1 MDGGVRARSLINAD
15 SGATGANH
23 GRENTQKRPLK
34 GSSVRRNRL
43 SDITNTVSSA
53 GIGISRTSCSDDDKE
68 NANVMPSP
76 RPKDCISQLMKENTS
91 LLQLLAERNEI
102 IRLSSIELQKLEL
115 QLQKTN
121 QQNWQLARANSQ
133 MLAELNFG
141 KDRLKALQH
150 ELSCTRAAL
159 KLKTS
164 ELEDK
169 AKLNKEICQKVGS
182 KGGTNHS
189 EVAAGAFTT
198 MDKKTS
204 NLNRK
209 CKSKAQCSATLT
221 HQVPSEEKVDGR
233 RQSLRRRSINLT
245 PESYQP
251 MESLHTIED
260 VKVPVQSIG
269 ESLDENISIQLDSA
283 NGSMIQVK
291 NEEEGLSGSLK
302 LVNEELQRRSS
313 FGRPLRKAAEKVN
326 SYKEMSLKSK
336 MRRTYMEQRC
346 VIYSSMASKAS
357 NMSVRVTIPV
367 NTMKAICQ
375 LNNIIPRAKV

>member
-23 GRENTQKRPLK
+23 GRENTQKRPLM
-34 GSSVRRNRL
+34 GSSVRRNGL

-91 LLQLLAERNEI
+91 LLKLLAERNEI

-133 MLAELNFG
+133 MLAELNLG

-150 ELSCTRAAL
+150 ELGCTRAAL

-164 ELEDK
+164 ELE
-169 AKLNKEICQKVGS
+169 E
-182 KGGTNHS
+182 GGTNHG

-198 MDKKTS
+198 TDKKTS

-209 CKSKAQCSATLT
+209 CKLKAQCSATLT

-233 RQSLRRRSINLT
+233 RLSLRRRSINLT

-251 MESLHTIED
+251 VESLRTIED

-269 ESLDENISIQLDSA
+269 ESSDENISIQLDSA

-291 NEEEGLSGSLK
+291 NEEEDLSGSPK

-313 FGRPLRKAAEKVN
+313 FGRPLRKAAEKVS

-336 MRRTYMEQRC
+336 MRRMG
-346 VIYSSMASKAS
+346 
-357 NMSVRVTIPV
+357 
-367 NTMKAICQ
+367 
-375 LNNIIPRAKV
+375 

>member
-23 GRENTQKRPLK
+23 GRENTQKRPLM

-91 LLQLLAERNEI
+91 LLKLLTERNEI

-133 MLAELNFG
+133 MLAELNLG

-150 ELSCTRAAL
+150 ELGCTRAAL

-164 ELEDK
+164 ELEEK
-169 AKLNKEICQKVGS
+169 EKLNKEICQKVGS
-182 KGGTNHS
+182 KEGGTNHG

-198 MDKKTS
+198 TDKKTS

-233 RQSLRRRSINLT
+233 RLSLRRRSINLT

-251 MESLHTIED
+251 VDSLRTIED

-269 ESLDENISIQLDSA
+269 ESSDENISIQLDSA

-291 NEEEGLSGSLK
+291 NEEEDSSGSPK

-313 FGRPLRKAAEKVN
+313 FGRPLRKAAEKVS

-336 MRRTYMEQRC
+336 MRRME
-346 VIYSSMASKAS
+346 
-357 NMSVRVTIPV
+357 
-367 NTMKAICQ
+367 
-375 LNNIIPRAKV
+375 

>member
-23 GRENTQKRPLK
+23 GRENTQKRPLM
-34 GSSVRRNRL
+34 GSSVRRNGL

-76 RPKDCISQLMKENTS
+76 RPKDCISQLMK
-91 LLQLLAERNEI
+91 
-102 IRLSSIELQKLEL
+102 
-115 QLQKTN
+115 
-121 QQNWQLARANSQ
+121 
-133 MLAELNFG
+133 
-141 KDRLKALQH
+141 LKALQH
-150 ELSCTRAAL
+150 ELGCTRAAL

-164 ELEDK
+164 ELEEK
-169 AKLNKEICQKVGS
+169 EKLNKEICQKVGS
-182 KGGTNHS
+182 KEGGTNHG

-198 MDKKTS
+198 TDKKTS

-233 RQSLRRRSINLT
+233 RLSLRRRSINLT

-251 MESLHTIED
+251 VESLRTIED

-269 ESLDENISIQLDSA
+269 ESSDENISVQLDSA

-291 NEEEGLSGSLK
+291 NEEEDLSGSPK

-313 FGRPLRKAAEKVN
+313 FGRPLRKAAEKVS

-336 MRRTYMEQRC
+336 MRRME
-346 VIYSSMASKAS
+346 
-357 NMSVRVTIPV
+357 
-367 NTMKAICQ
+367 
-375 LNNIIPRAKV
+375 

>member
-1 MDGGVRARSLINAD
+1 MDGGVRARSVINAD
-15 SGATGANH
+15 SGATGPNH
-23 GRENTQKRPLK
+23 GRENPQKRPLM

-43 SDITNTVSSA
+43 SDITNTVGSA

-68 NANVMPSP
+68 NADVMPSP

-91 LLQLLAERNEI
+91 LLKLLAERNEI

-133 MLAELNFG
+133 MLAELNLG
-141 KDRLKALQH
+141 KDRLKALHH

-164 ELEDK
+164 ELEEK
-169 AKLNKEICQKVGS
+169 ERLNKEISQKVDS
-182 KGGTNHS
+182 KEGRANHG
-189 EVAAGAFTT
+189 EVAAGAFRT

-209 CKSKAQCSATLT
+209 CKSKPQCSATLMT

-233 RQSLRRRSINLT
+233 RLSLRRRSINLT

-251 MESLHTIED
+251 LESLHTIED

-269 ESLDENISIQLDSA
+269 ESSDENISFQLDSA

-291 NEEEGLSGSLK
+291 NEEEDLSGSPK
-302 LVNEELQRRSS
+302 LGNEELQRRSS
-313 FGRPLRKAAEKVN
+313 VGRPQRKAAEKVS

-336 MRRTYMEQRC
+336 MRRME
-346 VIYSSMASKAS
+346 
-357 NMSVRVTIPV
+357 
-367 NTMKAICQ
+367 
-375 LNNIIPRAKV
+375 